1 MFIIARILN
10 LNEVSKSKLDKVKIR
25 VITINEKTNIK
36 IDKKYLFISFVFKLI
51 LFKDNLLE

>member
-36 IDKKYLFISFVFKLI
+36 IDKKYLFISFLFKLI

>member
-10 LNEVSKSKLDKVKIR
+10 LNEVSKSKLDKVNRR

-36 IDKKYLFISFVFKLI
+36 IDKKYLFISFVSKLI

>member
-10 LNEVSKSKLDKVKIR
+10 LNEVSKSKLDKVNRR